1 MNNLAYVNLKDY
13 HKFFTFIL
21 IYSPKIIS
29 PIIAHSETYICK
41 TAQVIVQYLQP
52 LCNEY
57 NFIIKNAK
65 EFSKLVK
72 QNKPL

>member
-1 MNNLAYVNLKDY
+1 MNKLAYVNLKDY
-13 HKFFTFIL
+13 HKLFTFIL
-21 IYSPKIIS
+21 IYSQKIIG

-52 LCNEY
+52 LCSEY